1 MMLARRSLCQHAQ
14 RHDKTIHGYHQCL
27 RLFCSCRCSNLSSS
41 VSSGR
46 LPIQWGHQV
55 CQRKGHSYPAELVE
69 SQKSWNAG
77 KNNVVL
83 PHCSERRLRCSL
95 CHKAMSND
103 KSSLYQIRSVRSVEI
118 ISRDLNS
125 IPLPLI
131 KLFSDVCKVFFCNTT
146 AFQHWAIRVGEQQYE
161 LKIANGFVVLKSN
174 IILDLDIQ
182 RWARYTV
189 GKTDRFD
196 DEIQGIG
203 KSRLVNRKGIE
214 D

>member
-1 MMLARRSLCQHAQ
+1 
-14 RHDKTIHGYHQCL
+14 
-27 RLFCSCRCSNLSSS
+27 
-41 VSSGR
+41 
-46 LPIQWGHQV
+46 
-55 CQRKGHSYPAELVE
+55 
-69 SQKSWNAG
+69 
-77 KNNVVL
+77 
-83 PHCSERRLRCSL
+83 
-95 CHKAMSND
+95 MSND

-118 ISRDLNS
+118 ISRDLNN

-131 KLFSDVCKVFFCNTT
+131 RLFSDVCKVFFCNTT

-174 IILDLDIQ
+174 IILDLDMQ